1 MEYKIKMA
9 DPNIGND
16 LAKNIRE
23 SKRNN
28 SGGVLMGNPTD
39 NDDLFKMYPK

>member
-1 MEYKIKMA
+1 MS

-16 LAKNIRE
+16 VAKNIKE
-23 SKRNN
+23 TKNN
-28 SGGVLMGNPTD
+28 RGFLGCNPND